1 MEGGVVVDMSLA
13 GNIVTI
19 HIQVIWVVGLL
30 VLAGLLLLY
39 VGQARK
45 Q

>member
-1 MEGGVVVDMSLA
+1 MDMSLV

-30 VLAGLLLLY
+30 VLVALLLLY
-39 VGQARK
+39 TAQARK
-45 Q
+45 N